1 MADDTEEEN
10 PEAEG
15 GEEGEE
21 EEGKKK
27 GGLMKLIIF
36 VGLPVIIVLLG
47 GVAGALFFLGGGEEE
62 VVAEGEHHGEAHGDG
77 DDHGDGHD
85 SEAATNAYF
94 DHLDKREFSMTVNIA
109 NSNGRSLSMMIEFA
123 IVFTDEHVGH
133 ELDNELIQL
142 RLRDAMNEFMRTLRV
157 EDLDGSMG
165 NFRMRAEMLRRTN
178 LILDPAK
185 AEDLLILSL
194 VMG

>member
-1 MADDTEEEN
+1 MA
-10 PEAEG
+10 
-15 GEEGEE
+15 EEGEDQTEGEDGAEVEE

-36 VGLPVIIVLLG
+36 VGLPVLIVLLG

-62 VVAEGEHHGEAHGDG
+62 VVAEAEYGEGSAEGEAYDA
-77 DDHGDGHD
+77 
-85 SEAATNAYF
+85 EAEANAYF
-94 DHLDKREFSMTVNIA
+94 ANLDKREFSMTVNVPS
-109 NSNGRSLSMMIEFA
+109 NNGRSLTMMIEFA
-123 IVFTDEHVGH
+123 VVFTDEKVGY
-133 ELDNELIQL
+133 ELDDELVKL
-142 RLRDAMNEFMRTLRV
+142 RLRDTLNEFMRTLRV

-165 NFRMRAEMLRRTN
+165 NFRVKAEMLRRTN
-178 LILDPAK
+178 LVLAPGQ